1 MVSVGLVEVIDL
13 REALEEL
20 LGDLPQLLPLALQ
33 QFLLLD
39 GLPRK
44 FHLQD
49 GVDDLRQQLLR
60 EDAGEPHHQDLIQ
73 QCITY
78 VVYLRTLV
86 LYVELLPAKGV
97 GHEIVHAGEVVGV

>member
-1 MVSVGLVEVIDL
+1 MVSVGLVEVVDL

-49 GVDDLRQQLLR
+49 GVDDLCQQLLR

-73 QCITY
+73 QCI
-78 VVYLRTLV
+78 TLV